1 MSVKV
6 EKLETNVVELEFEVS
21 KEDFESAMQRSYI
34 KNVKSI
40 NIPGFRK
47 GNIRNLLQRKA
58 HQLTA
63 VGIDLNSI
71 KTQKHPIRFNRIP
84 AFFKI

>member
-1 MSVKV
+1 MNIPGQLFHQTGWIRVNVSVFRVIEANDVIRRKGGG
-6 EKLETNVVELEFEVS
+6 S
-21 KEDFESAMQRSYI
+21 RA
-34 KNVKSI
+34 
-40 NIPGFRK
+40 PGFRK